1 MTIKYVN
8 SKGLVFI
15 INVTLR
21 GDESIKV
28 YIPLTS
34 TRSPA
39 LVKKKFMLP
48 YKHEVI
54 IPPFKFHNLEEV
66 IRNLKAIMY
75 RDSSFD
81 EFKQEDMTEKIEI
94 LMMQEA
100 PVFDI
105 QIFDEYGVCT
115 NVFAGVC
122 N

>member
-8 SKGLVFI
+8 QKGLVFI

-28 YIPLTS
+28 YIQLTS

-48 YKHEVI
+48 YKHDGI
-54 IPPFKFHNLEEV
+54 IPPFDFNNLEEG
-66 IRNLKAIMY
+66 IKNILAIMY

-81 EFKQEDMTEKIEI
+81 EFKQEDMTEIIDI
-94 LMMQEA
+94 LMMHEA

-105 QIFDEYGVCT
+105 KIFDEYGVCT
-115 NVFAGVC
+115 NVSA
-122 N
+122 